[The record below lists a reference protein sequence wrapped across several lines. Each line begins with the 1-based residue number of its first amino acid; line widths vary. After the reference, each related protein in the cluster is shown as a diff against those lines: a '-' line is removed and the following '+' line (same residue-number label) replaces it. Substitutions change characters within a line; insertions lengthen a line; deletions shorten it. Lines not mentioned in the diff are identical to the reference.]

1 MGEKNG
7 YEVQYPRPLP
17 EKHGGLAGEKDKK
30 GSNACGPVLEVRE
43 IQGGMFEL
51 RSKLSIPTYR
61 RDTGL
66 TSHATRPSLP

>member
-30 GSNACGPVLEVRE
+30 GSNACGPVLQVRE
-43 IQGGMFEL
+43 I
-51 RSKLSIPTYR
+51 
-61 RDTGL
+61 
-66 TSHATRPSLP
+66 